1 LTQCLTGYN
10 FKAEVRGKRISKP
23 QNPDLPKTY
32 RPSSRGR
39 KHPRP
44 LMTYHHFNRFLDH
57 YSGKLTPSERLIAL
71 YLSQAIREKT
81 NLYSESVRR
90 ICQHLDL
97 SEAGVKRSLKKLEEA
112 GVFKVEKSY
121 LATYARSYQLAV
133 SCPETCLHL
142 EDHNTKRELA
152 NLDLNTTRRI
162 KLNPPSYQIE
172 PPYIETLKEEE
183 VIVYLEGEEELGLL
197 VQILKEGLLDLS
209 GQQLLEATETHPRQL
224 ARALVQITKKA
235 NLDSSKRK
243 RTYLERIVK
252 TTPQTLLKTL
262 EETKALEIGK
272 QLLAGSAERAFEIK
286 EGKQPVRT
294 NELPRAHTNKRLHLW
309 LSKNGYSNLE
319 ESHYLERL
327 AIDGKLTT
335 DHLIVNDEVV
345 KALND
350 NLYSFFKTN
359 GSKGNW
365 RDFFYLSANQE
376 DLRPELRPRT
386 EYWASQIGLLTDITP
401 LLPELLRA
409 EERPA
414 YDLREAKLLELKVSW
429 LEANPDKQIEDFR
442 RSLEMGVFIKENPP
456 VLDQDEFA
464 QRYLDKIN
472 FVLGTIP
479 DLSYS
484 TGGQLYQEWLELNFT
499 WQDDL
504 NDVLEWIPARLEGH
518 NSHLNKFEEAY
529 KEVRTNASQLAIL
542 NALTDFGQR
551 SKPAPSQYALAP
563 DKYLRQELASYF

>member
-1 LTQCLTGYN
+1 
-10 FKAEVRGKRISKP
+10 
-23 QNPDLPKTY
+23 
-32 RPSSRGR
+32 
-39 KHPRP
+39 
-44 LMTYHHFNRFLDH
+44 MTYHHYNRLLDH

-97 SEAGVKRSLKKLEEA
+97 SEAGVKRSLKNLEEA

-133 SCPETCLHL
+133 SCPEECLHL

-152 NLDLNTTRRI
+152 NLDLNATRRI

-183 VIVYLEGEEELGLL
+183 EIVYLEGEEELGLL
-197 VQILKEGLLDLS
+197 VQILKEGSLDLT

-224 ARALVQITKKA
+224 AKALVQITKKA

-272 QLLAGSAERAFEIK
+272 QLLTGSQERAFEIVN
-286 EGKQPVRT
+286 GKQRT
-294 NELPRAHTNKRLHLW
+294 KTNQLPRAHTNKRLHLW
-309 LSKNGYSNLE
+309 LAKNGYSNLE
-319 ESHYLERL
+319 ESHYIERQ
-327 AIDGKLTT
+327 AIEGKLTP
-335 DHLIVNDEVV
+335 DHLIVNDEIL

-350 NLYSFFKTN
+350 NLYGFFKTT
-359 GSKGNW
+359 GTIKDW
-365 RDFFYLSANQE
+365 RDYFYLSASDE

-386 EYWASQIGLLTDITP
+386 QYWAAEIGFLTEISSVV
-401 LLPELLRA
+401 PELITA
-409 EERPA
+409 EETPA
-414 YDLREAKLLELKVSW
+414 YDLREAKLLELKRSW
-429 LEANPDKQIEDFR
+429 LEANPDKEIQDFR
-442 RSLEMGVFIKENPP
+442 RSVEMGIFFKENPP
-456 VLDQDEFA
+456 VLSTEEFA
-464 QRYLDKIN
+464 KRYLAKIN

-479 DLSYS
+479 DFSYFS
-484 TGGQLYQEWLELNFT
+484 GGQHYQAWLEESFT
-499 WQDDL
+499 WEDDL
-504 NDVLEWIPARLEGH
+504 RDVLDQIPARLEGH
-518 NSHLNKFEEAY
+518 NAHLAKFEEAY
-529 KEVRTNASQLAIL
+529 LEVRAKASQVAVL
-542 NALTDFGQR
+542 NVLTDFGQR
-551 SKPAPSQYALAP
+551 SKPAPSQYALSP
-563 DKYLRQELASYF
+563 DKYLRQELASFL